1 MENQKKSRFQPLRW
15 LKRMLFTQKKELS
28 FAEEEALQSPL
39 RMIFKKFFSNKLSR
53 FGFIMFVLIFL
64 LVMIGPYFLP
74 IDLSY
79 QDNTQANVPPGANM
93 MRVPDELK
101 RKIRKIIPGIT
112 YAIGIDTDGKLYI
125 WGHTAVTEEINLR
138 NIPEEVTKAKLV
150 DGAAG
155 YDHVVVVDENGK
167 LYTWGSRR
175 LGQDK
180 YPDAVAQA
188 MKDGVNLGFQQISA
202 GNQFTVA
209 LDQNNKIYTWGNA
222 NINDIKTKKAFADTT
237 FQEISTNINNF
248 IALTT
253 EGAVAY
259 IGRQSNAYSAIP
271 SSLDQG
277 VTHVASTAF
286 TNAAVKADGSIVV
299 WGNASKGEN
308 IVPQFTGKVTKLIGG
323 RYHYTLLTDE
333 GKVVSWGD
341 NFYHQSKVPVSV
353 QNKKIVDIFVGH
365 YQNYAIDE
373 QGNVHTW
380 GLNNHILG
388 TDHFGREILT
398 RIINGGQVTMTVG
411 AISVIISLI
420 IGVSLGGIAGYFGG
434 KVDMFVMRL
443 SEVIGG
449 LPFLPFALILSA
461 IIGTSISVENRMY
474 LIMVVL
480 GVLSWPSLCRL
491 VRAQILAQREMEFV
505 TAAKAM
511 GVKELAI
518 VFKHIVPNV
527 ISVILVSATLSF
539 ASSMLTESTLSYL
552 GFGISPP
559 TPTWGNMLQGA
570 NNSIVI
576 QMYWWRWVFPAL
588 ILSICTICINLI
600 GDGLRD
606 AIDPKSNER

>member
-1 MENQKKSRFQPLRW
+1 MLNLKKYKIQPLNW
-15 LKRMLFTQKKELS
+15 FKRMLGMNRKELS

-39 RMIFKKFFSNKLSR
+39 RMIIKKFFSNKLSR
-53 FGFIMFVLIFL
+53 FGFIVFVLIFL
-64 LVMIGPYFLP
+64 FVMIGPYFFP

-93 MRVPDELK
+93 MQIPNELK
-101 RKIRKIIPGIT
+101 GKIRKIIPGIT
-112 YAIGIDTDGKLYI
+112 FALGIDTDGKLYI
-125 WGHTAVTEEINLR
+125 WGHTAVTEEINLKD
-138 NIPEEVTKAKLV
+138 IPSEIADVKIV

-155 YDHVVVVDENGK
+155 YDHVVVMDENGK
-167 LYTWGSRR
+167 LYTWGSTR

-180 YPDAVAQA
+180 YPNEIQTA
-188 MKDGVNLGFQQISA
+188 MKDGVNLNFQLIEA

-209 LDQNNKIYTWGNA
+209 LDEKGTLYAWGNT
-222 NINDIKTKKAFADTT
+222 NINDIKIKKAFAETK
-237 FQEISTNINNF
+237 FKSLSTNINNF
-248 IALTT
+248 LSLT
-253 EGAVAY
+253 EDNAVAY
-259 IGRQSNAYSAIP
+259 VGRQNNAYSSMP
-271 SSLDQG
+271 SGLDSG
-277 VTHVASTAF
+277 VVDIASTAF
-286 TNAAVKADGSIVV
+286 TNAAVKEDGSILV
-299 WGNASKGEN
+299 WGNVSKKEN
-308 IVPQFTGKVTKLIGG
+308 MIPEYEGKIIKLLGG
-323 RYHYTLLTDE
+323 RYHYTMLTDT
-333 GKVVSWGD
+333 GKVYSWGD
-341 NFYHQSKVPVSV
+341 NFYNQAKVPGNI
-353 QNKKIVDIFVGH
+353 QGKNIKDIFVGY
-365 YQNYAIDE
+365 YQNYALDE
-373 QGNVHTW
+373 DGNVYTW

-388 TDHFGREILT
+388 TDNFGRDILT

-420 IGVSLGGIAGYFGG
+420 IGVSMGGIAGYFGG
-434 KVDMFVMRL
+434 KLDMLIMRL
-443 SEVIGG
+443 SEIIGG

-461 IIGTSISVENRMY
+461 IIGTRLSVEQRMY
-474 LIMVVL
+474 LIMIVL
-480 GVLSWPSLCRL
+480 GVLSWPPLCRL

-511 GVKELAI
+511 GVKELTI
-518 VFKHIVPNV
+518 VFRHIVPNV

-576 QMYWWRWVFPAL
+576 QAYWWRWVFPAL
-588 ILSICTICINLI
+588 ILSICTVCINLI